1 MKSHNKIIIGTML
14 LTLTGFV
21 SAADRPS
28 RGAPPEA
35 IEACANQE
43 VDSQCQMT
51 TLRGD
56 VEGQCKTTPDETLA
70 CLPEG
75 HTPGMGGKRGPK
87 SE

>member
-1 MKSHNKIIIGTML
+1 
-14 LTLTGFV
+14 
-21 SAADRPS
+21 
-28 RGAPPEA
+28 
-35 IEACANQE
+35 
-43 VDSQCQMT
+43 MT
-51 TLRGD
+51 TPRGD